1 MSRTNLSEKACT
13 VARAAEIFGDVWVLM
28 ILREMFLGS
37 RRFDELQ
44 RQTGAPT
51 ATLSTRLKRLETA
64 GVLRRE
70 SYSEHPP
77 RYEYRLTAMG
87 RDLWPIV
94 VSMKAWGDKWMGS
107 GETPVE
113 IMHKACGHSVTP
125 HLVCPDCHE
134 PMQAHDAEPRLS
146 PAFEQER
153 RAARG
158 KS

>member
-13 VARAAEIFGDVWVLM
+13 VARAAEIFGDAWMLM
-28 ILREMFLGS
+28 ILREMFLGG

-51 ATLSTRLKRLETA
+51 ATLSARLKRLESV
-64 GVLRRE
+64 GVLRRQA
-70 SYSEHPP
+70 YSEHPP

-94 VSMKAWGDKWMGS
+94 ISMKAWGDKWMGS
-107 GETPVE
+107 GDAPVE
-113 IMHKACGHSVTP
+113 IIHKGCGHSVTP
-125 HLVCPDCHE
+125 HMVCPDCHE
-134 PMQAHDAEPRLS
+134 PMHAHDAVPRLS
-146 PAFEQER
+146 PEFVQER
-153 RAARG
+153 DIARG